1 MKETKIRMS
10 VDKEPLTA
18 TANSKHSLMPGQ
30 ININSNSAPFTQY
43 IMFGY
48 QENISR
54 HSKGYKQK
62 QFEETEKTSEPNI
75 AEM

>member
-1 MKETKIRMS
+1 MLP
-10 VDKEPLTA
+10 VPLHLK
-18 TANSKHSLMPGQ
+18 NLF
-30 ININSNSAPFTQY
+30 IIVYFTQY

-48 QENISR
+48 QENMSR

-75 AEM
+75 AGV

>member
-1 MKETKIRMS
+1 MS

-43 IMFGY
+43 IMPSF
-48 QENISR
+48 QPKR
-54 HSKGYKQK
+54 VKHPKRQAK
-62 QFEETEKTSEPNI
+62 
-75 AEM
+75 